1 MPAKKDFDPYH
12 LRSQQIADFLAVS
25 LRSFY
30 EKEDEFAPIP
40 RDAAGRRHMTVID
53 AARLYRAWWGRPPMP
68 AEIKEFFV
76 SQGSTVD
83 KAQLWI
89 DILKGH
95 GLFEKVER

>member
-1 MPAKKDFDPYH
+1 
-12 LRSQQIADFLAVS
+12 
-25 LRSFY
+25 
-30 EKEDEFAPIP
+30 
-40 RDAAGRRHMTVID
+40 MTVID

-89 DILKGH
+89 DILKGNE
-95 GLFEKVER
+95 LFEKVER